1 MHFSN
6 ILHSFMLV
14 LLFGFATALPTD
26 MSSTTHSA
34 AIANNRLILEAHD
47 GACSPKCKQ
56 EFDSLQSCRWVEY
69 CMLSNRYNIKLR
81 AYDNCCKLVHPPS
94 AVDEKTRE
102 TLEKLKAKTGF
113 KPETKTGGV

>member
-1 MHFSN
+1 
-6 ILHSFMLV
+6 MLV

-34 AIANNRLILEAHD
+34 AIANNRLTLEAHD

-81 AYDNCCKLVHPPS
+81 AYVSSWTFLSFLNYLLFSWRVRGKGDM
-94 AVDEKTRE
+94 D
-102 TLEKLKAKTGF
+102 
-113 KPETKTGGV
+113 